1 MIEREINRYLFLFP
15 IIIIPIIPHLTFY
28 LDFPPTIDPR
38 ESFAYHTRE
47 YPSPPLSPIK
57 ISIHKLPIPPL
68 SVQFPISFQHFIS
81 YISRSIGFFDPLPP
95 RCSVILSSKRNN
107 TNNREEKKDPKK
119 NLFLFPRR
127 GAFVERR
134 VVPEEA
140 TTCSRFD
147 GISLSLSHASHP
159 PTRTEG
165 KKEGRK

>member
-47 YPSPPLSPIK
+47 YPSPPPSPIK
-57 ISIHKLPIPPL
+57 ISIHKLPRFLHSP
-68 SVQFPISFQHFIS
+68 SNFQFHFNISFHTFPA
-81 YISRSIGFFDPLPP
+81 RSDSSIPP

-119 NLFLFPRR
+119 DLFLFPRR